1 MSASGA
7 RALRDLLRGMADPVP
22 DLRVRRLCLDSREL
36 EPGDAFI
43 ALRGAHHDA
52 RRYLPQARDAGAA
65 VAIVEDEAFEAT
77 GLSPATQASAT
88 QASATPARATQAL
101 PTIAVPALRQRV
113 GEIAARYFGQP
124 SRRLHVAAVTGTN
137 GKTTVSHLFA
147 QLVRALGYECGVVGT
162 LGASLD
168 GAALD
173 SVHTTPDALRLQ
185 ETLAAWAHRAVPFAS
200 LEASSHALH
209 QGRVHGVDVDTAI
222 FTNLTRDHLDYHG
235 DMPSY
240 AVAKARLFEF
250 ASLRSVVLN
259 ADDEFSS
266 FLRQRLDGAVSVL
279 RYGLLAADAE
289 VRARRLKTCAQGLR
303 LAIESPWG
311 AASVRCPL
319 LGRFNAANLLA
330 ALSAALQAGLPF
342 AALIAALERVE
353 AAPGRMQALRR
364 RGAPLVV
371 IDYAHTP
378 DALTQVL
385 KALREQCRSRLI
397 AVFGCGGDRDRG
409 KRALMAGAVSALA
422 DYAVLTSDNP
432 RGEDP
437 AAIIADVE
445 AAMTIDHRSVVD
457 RGAAIAAA
465 IGLAAAGDCVL
476 IAGKGHE
483 NYQIIGT
490 RRLAFNDCQVARQ
503 VLDGVAA

>member
-1 MSASGA
+1 MAAPGTRS
-7 RALRDLLRGMADPVP
+7 LRDLLRGMADPVP

-36 EPGDAFI
+36 QPGDAFI
-43 ALRGAHHDA
+43 ALRGARHDA
-52 RRYLPQARDAGAA
+52 RRYLPQALDAAAA
-65 VAIVEDEAFEAT
+65 VAIVEDEGLDAT
-77 GLSPATQASAT
+77 GRSLPMNAPSTHAPSTKVPSTA
-88 QASATPARATQAL
+88 AL

-113 GEIAARYFGQP
+113 GEIASRYFGQP

-147 QLVRALGYECGVVGT
+147 QLVRAAGYDCGVVGT

-168 GAALD
+168 GAPAD
-173 SVHTTPDALRLQ
+173 SVHTTPDPLRLQ
-185 ETLAAWAHRAVPFAS
+185 EILADWAHRAVPFAS

-240 AVAKARLFEF
+240 AAAKARLFEF
-250 ASLRSVVLN
+250 PSLRSAVLN
-259 ADDEFSS
+259 ADDEFSEV
-266 FLRQRLDGAVSVL
+266 LRARLDGAVSVL
-279 RYGLLAADAE
+279 RYGLRAANAE
-289 VRARRLKTCAQGLR
+289 VRARRLDTSMDGLR
-303 LAIESPWG
+303 LALESPWG

-330 ALSAALQAGLPF
+330 ALSAALEAGLPF

-353 AAPGRMQALRR
+353 APPGRMQALRR

-378 DALTQVL
+378 DALAQVL
-385 KALREQCRSRLI
+385 GALREQCRGRLI

-422 DYAVLTSDNP
+422 DYAVITSDNP

-437 AAIIADVE
+437 AAIIAEVE
-445 AAMTIDHRSVVD
+445 AAMTIDYRSLVD

-465 IGLAAAGDCVL
+465 IGLAGRGDCVL

-483 NYQIIGT
+483 RYQIVGT
-490 RRLAFNDCQVARQ
+490 RRLAFSDCRVAWQ
-503 VLDGVAA
+503 ALEGVAA